1 MTERAASVDVQLLD
15 GDVYWLCGI
24 SIAMKPIQV
33 TFDEALLERLDAHP
47 AVRERGRS
55 AVLREAAAAYLARK
69 DAEDIAIRYRA
80 GYRPADGLEAE
91 LEGWAE
97 EGVWPEA

>member
-1 MTERAASVDVQLLD
+1 
-15 GDVYWLCGI
+15 
-24 SIAMKPIQV
+24 MKPIQV

-69 DAEDIAIRYRA
+69 DAEDIAPLPRGLSPRRRA
-80 GYRPADGLEAE
+80 
-91 LEGWAE
+91 
-97 EGVWPEA
+97 

>member
-1 MTERAASVDVQLLD
+1 MYK
-15 GDVYWLCGI
+15 VYSI
-24 SIAMKPIQV
+24 SIAMKPIQI

-69 DAEDIAIRYRA
+69 DAEDIALRYRA
-80 GYRPADGLEAE
+80 GYRPADDLDAE

-97 EGVWPEA
+97 EGVWPEG

>member
-1 MTERAASVDVQLLD
+1 
-15 GDVYWLCGI
+15 
-24 SIAMKPIQV
+24 MKPIQV

-69 DAEDIAIRYRA
+69 DAEDIAMPLPRGLSPCRRA
-80 GYRPADGLEAE
+80 
-91 LEGWAE
+91 
-97 EGVWPEA
+97 